1 MCIYVYINL
10 HIYTDI
16 HIYVCINIY
25 RESERESGRESER
38 HRKREVTKVTSV
50 ILPQTYGRNPH
61 KCIQYAK
68 WKTSNNLLKCFY
80 VYYFACLCV
89 QTHKEVRGQ
98 CSGVGSRNRHQA
110 ITLRGKQ
117 RLCLQFIS
125 RSLPKHTHTL
135 LLFVSY
141 YYYFIL
147 MSVLSAHMH
156 MHRTQPW
163 RPGWEQRVSDPLQ
176 SRTANGDP
184 SCGGWEPNPRSSARM
199 TNNRNQQTN
208 SPAQLL
214 TF

>member
-1 MCIYVYINL
+1 MSIILRVCVFKPTKRSEGNVQEWVPEI
-10 HIYTDI
+10 DI
-16 HIYVCINIY
+16 KPS
-25 RESERESGRESER
+25 RLEASS
-38 HRKREVTKVTSV
+38 T
-50 ILPQTYGRNPH
+50 
-61 KCIQYAK
+61 
-68 WKTSNNLLKCFY
+68 
-80 VYYFACLCV
+80 FASSSSHGLFPN
-89 QTHKEVRGQ
+89 T
-98 CSGVGSRNRHQA
+98 
-110 ITLRGKQ
+110 
-117 RLCLQFIS
+117 
-125 RSLPKHTHTL
+125 HTHTL

-184 SCGGWEPNPRSSARM
+184 SCGGWEPNPKSSARM